1 MQEDIAAANQ
11 YYVYILH
18 SQSSD
23 KIYIGYSADP
33 YRRLQSHN
41 HPQNKGW
48 TKRYQPW
55 EIIYT
60 ETFESKCMALK
71 RERQLKTAQ
80 GRRFIWEEVL
90 NHP

>member
-1 MQEDIAAANQ
+1 MSIR
-11 YYVYILH
+11 
-18 SQSSD
+18 SSHLFFSLNFVHYT

-33 YRRLQSHN
+33 NRRLQSHN

-60 ETFESKCMALK
+60 ETFESRCLALK
-71 RERQLKTAQ
+71 REKQLKTAQ
-80 GRRFIWEEVL
+80 GRKFIHEKL
-90 NHP
+90 LKHS